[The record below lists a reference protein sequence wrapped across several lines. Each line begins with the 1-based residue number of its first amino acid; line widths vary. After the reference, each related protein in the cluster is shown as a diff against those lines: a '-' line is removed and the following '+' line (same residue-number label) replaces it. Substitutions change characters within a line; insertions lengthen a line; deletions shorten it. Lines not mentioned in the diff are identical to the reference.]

1 MKEVRGALL
10 VSSKKQ
16 HKYMSKNDIETIDIG
31 FRLGKI
37 LKPGDIVGL
46 YGELGAGK
54 TTMIKGIAKAFGL
67 NERDILSAS
76 FTIIA
81 DYNTN
86 PPFIHVDLYRIRN
99 YSELEELGLWDYLK
113 EDNILVIEWA
123 EKVEKELSGNLIKVK
138 IKSINENMRE
148 IIIEGIDEH
157 KKDRNNF

>member
-1 MKEVRGALL
+1 MKEVRGGLL
-10 VSSKKQ
+10 VSSKNQ
-16 HKYMSKNDIETIDIG
+16 RKYISKSDVETIEIG
-31 FRLGKI
+31 FRLGKT
-37 LKPGDIVGL
+37 LKPGDVVGL

-113 EDNILVIEWA
+113 GDNILVIEWA
-123 EKVEKELSGNLIKVK
+123 EKLEKELSGNLIKVK

-148 IIIEGIDEH
+148 IIIEGVG
-157 KKDRNNF
+157 